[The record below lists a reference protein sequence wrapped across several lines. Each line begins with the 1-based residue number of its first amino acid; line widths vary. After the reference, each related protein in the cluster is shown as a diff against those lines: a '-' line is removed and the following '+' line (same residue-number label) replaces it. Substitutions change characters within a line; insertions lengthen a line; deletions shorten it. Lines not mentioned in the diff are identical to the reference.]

1 MIEGHGFFNVTFQG
15 ETPRIIQSTA
25 RFWAHRDSAPLFQG
39 LLWCCWQL
47 VFSGQWGQPDC
58 LFGCWDAF
66 VSEKLLW
73 GHNHPDLSLIKQLHS
88 ESLVKMVGRLRKIRM
103 SLNTI
108 LPDLRVKRQQKPV
121 ALASNSGW
129 KTQTLWMEKFGC
141 QARFFQHVS
150 LQHDLDHVT
159 TTLCS
164 PVIFECPSFFNLNQP
179 KQDQLR
185 ATREKKKHRGLFIQ
199 ISKCWHLDP
208 G

>member
-1 MIEGHGFFNVTFQG
+1 MTFQG

-88 ESLVKMVGRLRKIRM
+88 ESLVKLFGRLRKIRM

-141 QARFFQHVS
+141 QAPFFQQNMFRCNMTWTMSQPPFVHQWFLSVQALS
-150 LQHDLDHVT
+150 T
-159 TTLCS
+159 WIS
-164 PVIFECPSFFNLNQP
+164 PNKTN
-179 KQDQLR
+179 
-185 ATREKKKHRGLFIQ
+185 
-199 ISKCWHLDP
+199 
-208 G
+208 